1 MLGLIISS
9 ARTPIL
15 NRSWGVSENAAPHW
29 YVGRKMRK
37 IASDVLLLALCGL
50 AVGPAYAQAPERITA
65 RFDDWTV
72 SCANPLPPAAKTCEM
87 VQSQT
92 MKGQSN
98 PVGQIT
104 ISRPAKNQPFKF
116 FFQVPA
122 NAWFQTGIKFV
133 AQPDQPALVADFRWC
148 LPSRCLADVEL
159 SETAVSKFG
168 SYTAPGSEQYKDAAQ
183 HDVSLPVSFKGFA
196 PALEWMGKQ

>member
-1 MLGLIISS
+1 MRLISMRTVARQSLFLLVGIVGFSFDS
-9 ARTPIL
+9 AR
-15 NRSWGVSENAAPHW
+15 
-29 YVGRKMRK
+29 
-37 IASDVLLLALCGL
+37 
-50 AVGPAYAQAPERITA
+50 AQAPQHITSTY
-65 RFDDWTV
+65 DDWTV
-72 SCANPLPPAAKTCEM
+72 SCVNPLPPAAKTCEM
-87 VQSQT
+87 VQSQSI
-92 MKGQSN
+92 KGQSN

-133 AQPDQPALVADFRWC
+133 AQPEQPALVADFRWC

-196 PALEWMGKQ
+196 PAFDWMQKQ